1 MYSKINYSP
10 YYYLDSGHKSL
21 LDFGLELDGKTKDEK
36 LFKIG
41 QNQNMLHDFIELTY
55 NCSKWILP
63 KYSNQYSNHLY
74 NQYQLFTVLSL
85 KTYLKTTYR
94 EIIEILEG
102 NDKIIKYLKLKKL
115 PNYSTIQKFFVRM
128 SSQVLKDL
136 NDVILSLTGIDC
148 ELVAM
153 DGTGHT
159 SDYADKY
166 YAKIRGKSRKSYI
179 KNHISIDIDTRLILH
194 YATNKGPKYDTEFAI
209 PAIRQIKK
217 YKPHYVLA
225 DKAYDSEPIRKC
237 INEETGAF
245 DQIPLKKHAK
255 KGHYRLN
262 SISIFRNKVY
272 SRRMN
277 VERVIFVIKRRF
289 NGTNYSR
296 NTTLQNKET
305 KLKDVL
311 YNIYRTIQL
320 FN

>member
-1 MYSKINYSP
+1 M
-10 YYYLDSGHKSL
+10 
-21 LDFGLELDGKTKDEK
+21 
-36 LFKIG
+36 
-41 QNQNMLHDFIELTY
+41 
-55 NCSKWILP
+55 
-63 KYSNQYSNHLY
+63 
-74 NQYQLFTVLSL
+74 

-94 EIIEILEG
+94 EIIEILDVS
-102 NDKIIKYLKLKKL
+102 DKITTYLKLNKL
-115 PNYSTIQKFFVRM
+115 PHYTTIQKFFIRM
-128 SSQVLKDL
+128 SDTKLKDL
-136 NDVILSLTGIDC
+136 NNLILFMHPIDC
-148 ELVAM
+148 ELAAM

-179 KNHISIDIDTRLILH
+179 KNHISIDIGTRLILH
-194 YATNKGPKYDTEFAI
+194 YAATKGPKYDTEFAI

-237 INEETGAF
+237 INEEAKAF

-277 VERVIFVIKRRF
+277 VESVIFVIKRRF
-289 NGTNYSR
+289 NGINYSR